1 MLQPWWRRPKG
12 RTTAL
17 VNLAGIMERTDEQL
31 LPAVYRF
38 VGASFRA
45 TPSELGYL
53 TLSRAMVQAL
63 ASPVG
68 GILGAWLVWLPASS
82 TSAGYASCPTATL
95 SRHCSGRLYPASG
108 RGSSS
113 SLGPG
118 HGNM

>member
-1 MLQPWWRRPKG
+1 
-12 RTTAL
+12 
-17 VNLAGIMERTDEQL
+17 MERTDEQL

-68 GILGAWLVWLPASS
+68 GILGANAGL
-82 TSAGYASCPTATL
+82 SAGF
-95 SRHCSGRLYPASG
+95 GRLLRNLFGNYFGLTFGSVTQLSG
-108 RGSSS
+108 SIEICLCADREAVVGVVS
-113 SLGPG
+113 
-118 HGNM
+118 

>member
-1 MLQPWWRRPKG
+1 MCARWNLPCTSLLHDSELVNEPAYALCVQPWWRRPKA

-68 GILGAWLVWLPASS
+68 GILGAP
-82 TSAGYASCPTATL
+82 
-95 SRHCSGRLYPASG
+95 
-108 RGSSS
+108 
-113 SLGPG
+113 
-118 HGNM
+118 

>member
-1 MLQPWWRRPKG
+1 MQPWWRRPKG

-68 GILGAWLVWLPASS
+68 GILGA
-82 TSAGYASCPTATL
+82 TL
-95 SRHCSGRLYPASG
+95 GL
-108 RGSSS
+108 
-113 SLGPG
+113 
-118 HGNM
+118 

>member
-1 MLQPWWRRPKG
+1 MESSSGAATAYAHRGTTLRHACTQPWWRRPKA

-68 GILGAWLVWLPASS
+68 GILGVWHRLHASGPPGRS
-82 TSAGYASCPTATL
+82 TSEL
-95 SRHCSGRLYPASG
+95 SRHVP
-108 RGSSS
+108 
-113 SLGPG
+113 GPG
-118 HGNM
+118 

>member
-1 MLQPWWRRPKG
+1 
-12 RTTAL
+12 

-68 GILGAWLVWLPASS
+68 GILGAGLQHRMSFVHIVQNIS
-82 TSAGYASCPTATL
+82 
-95 SRHCSGRLYPASG
+95 
-108 RGSSS
+108 
-113 SLGPG
+113 PG
-118 HGNM
+118 QRKFFFK

>member
-1 MLQPWWRRPKG
+1 MMLRSSNPRPPVFPVTQPWWRRPKA

-68 GILGAWLVWLPASS
+68 GILGA
-82 TSAGYASCPTATL
+82 
-95 SRHCSGRLYPASG
+95 RLQH
-108 RGSSS
+108 R
-113 SLGPG
+113 
-118 HGNM
+118 M